1 MRHAIAK
8 LASQLKMILKDHQN
22 SRARSVLQV
31 FLSLARIAV
40 GRTTTVSP
48 MGGGSLIAVDLA
60 TANGKQMYRYGMP
73 FDALAFGSLVSE
85 GDFVVDAGANVGMY
99 ALLAASR
106 AGAKGL
112 VVAIEPG
119 EGTLRMLER
128 NLALNGQTPV
138 EIVPAAVADRPS
150 EAKFVEF
157 EPGSGLAH
165 LAAAGEVGDQA
176 LVAVTTIDEVV
187 KRYERALDVLKIDV
201 EGAELL
207 ALKGARLTLRDH
219 SPRLFIEI
227 EPSLLERSG
236 TDPREI
242 DALLVECG
250 YKTFFGVSATR
261 RDHLMPLGS
270 PSQASSVGSTNV
282 LCLA

>member
-1 MRHAIAK
+1 MRHPLAK
-8 LASQLKMILKDHQN
+8 LPSQLKMVLSEHQN
-22 SRARSVLQV
+22 SRSRSVVQV
-31 FLSLARIAV
+31 LLSLIRVAA
-40 GRTTTVSP
+40 GRTMTT
-48 MGGGSLIAVDLA
+48 GRIGCGYRITVDLA
-60 TANGKQMYRYGMP
+60 NDVDKRIYRYGTP
-73 FDALAFGSLVSE
+73 GDALTFGSLVSQ

-99 ALLAASR
+99 SLLAASR
-106 AGAKGL
+106 TGAKGL

-128 NLALNGQTPV
+128 NLALNRQTPI
-138 EIVPAAVADRPS
+138 ETIRAAVADRPS

-165 LAAAGEVGDQA
+165 LAVAGEVGDQA

-207 ALKGARLTLRDH
+207 ALEGARLTLRDH
-219 SPRLFIEI
+219 SPRLFLEI
-227 EPSLLERSG
+227 EPRWLERSG

-242 DALLVECG
+242 DQLLVECG

-261 RDHLMPLGS
+261 RDHLMPIGS